1 MTNGPVPV
9 LRVAMLT
16 EKEKHGIAEMLQRME
31 TRDLDSLAATVTSR
45 LIVPETSN
53 EAVQAIIL
61 HTDRAVD
68 LLKRRKVKKEFLFK
82 YLHDKRVC
90 IEATA
95 DKLLH
100 VQRVLELWD
109 STDTCHT
116 VEITDDDSGVHC
128 PPPAPVPSR
137 NASHTS
143 LCSLDTSSRDVFNI
157 INRTDSNT
165 LNELRRAESSVSMA
179 NLDERSNSPIMFNS
193 SQSQQSLPPPTSLP
207 FLSQPFPAASSTSFP
222 ASSSPSVSQSQA
234 QEMANNFVSWY
245 FQLLNASATNGITE
259 FSPSHFWPDAS
270 AKVELLRGDG
280 AVDESLAV
288 SNNAEEACQMLVGVM
303 RRHQLQC
310 NPNLCDEGVRGRLNP
325 HGLVHV
331 LACGTLHNQ
340 HTVCGIFE
348 QVFGLVRDP
357 NSDNNW
363 LIKFTEARLVARSVS
378 EQPSLA
384 NSSLCAIAYS

>member
-1 MTNGPVPV
+1 
-9 LRVAMLT
+9 MLT

-31 TRDLDSLAATVTSR
+31 TRDLNSLAATVTSR
-45 LIVPETSN
+45 LILPETSG

-100 VQRVLELWD
+100 AQRVLELWD
-109 STDTCHT
+109 STDTCHSMDIL
-116 VEITDDDSGVHC
+116 EEESNVHC
-128 PPPAPVPSR
+128 PPPAPMPSR

-143 LCSLDTSSRDVFNI
+143 LCSLDTSRDVITVNI
-157 INRTDSNT
+157 LNRTDSNP
-165 LNELRRAESSVSMA
+165 LNELRRADSSVSMA
-179 NLDERSNSPIMFNS
+179 NMDERSNSPIMFS
-193 SQSQQSLPPPTSLP
+193 CSHSQSSLLPPSPAPSPLTISSYSL
-207 FLSQPFPAASSTSFP
+207 FPP
-222 ASSSPSVSQSQA
+222 SSPCPLLPTTVSQSQA
-234 QEMANNFVSWY
+234 QEMANNFVRWY
-245 FQLLNASATNGITE
+245 FQLLNSTASQDRTDFG
-259 FSPSHFWPDAS
+259 PSHFWPDAS
-270 AKVELLRGDG
+270 AKVELISGDG
-280 AVDESLAV
+280 EAVESLSV
-288 SNNAEEACQMLVGVM
+288 TENAEEVCQMLVGVM
-303 RRHQLQC
+303 RRHQLQH

-325 HGLVHV
+325 HGLVLV

-340 HTVCGIFE
+340 HTVCGVFE

-357 NSDNNW
+357 AAENNW
-363 LIKFTEARLVARSVS
+363 KIKYTEARLVARSVS

-384 NSSLCAIAYS
+384 NSTLCAIAYS